1 MVNSNFREK
10 IVEKYDLIIKNTTI
24 STNLEKVI
32 YDWAITE
39 IEKKGMT
46 MDKSNDLFYKIY
58 LNKNMHIYAN
68 INESCSIKNNYLLK
82 NIVNDK
88 INLEN
93 IPNMTPQNI
102 FPDHWRNLQE
112 KQKAKDE
119 FLYLKKPEAAT
130 DEFKCSRCKERK
142 CTYYEL
148 QTRSIDEPMT
158 KFIRCLVCDNRWR
171 MSA

>member
-32 YDWAITE
+32 YDWAVTE

-68 INESCSIKNNYLLK
+68 ISASCSIKNNYLLK
-82 NIVNDK
+82 NIINDE